1 MSALIYVCSFW
12 RSCELI
18 LCAELTPRS
27 NHNMHFTQSR
37 CVDIYIPKCL
47 ELRAVFVTSYCC

>member
-18 LCAELTPRS
+18 LYAELTPRS
-27 NHNMHFTQSR
+27 NHDMHLTQSH